1 MGQTSNPKIKRA
13 LVSVS
18 NKEGIVEF
26 CSTLVEKYQVEI
38 ISTGGTLKSLLD
50 AGVKAIDISHF
61 TGFPE
66 MMDGRVKTLHPKV
79 HGGILARRDVDE
91 EVMKENDI
99 KEIDLVVVN
108 LYPFVE
114 TISKPETTLEI
125 AIENI
130 DIGGPSMLRSAAKNN
145 KYVSVVVDPTDY
157 DLVLDELRQSEGSIS
172 KKRRFELAAK
182 AFSHTAAY
190 DTAISDYLTNDQ
202 TKDFPEKIFS
212 KYQLEEVLRYG
223 ENPHQKAAFYIDS
236 EDSVNSG
243 VSNSS
248 QLQGKQLSYNNIAD
262 TDAAFECV
270 KEFDEPACVIV
281 KHANPCGVA
290 TEKNIFEAYEK
301 AFSSDP
307 TSAFGGIIAL
317 NRELDKKTARRIID
331 NQFVEV
337 IIAPGVT
344 EEAIEITKTKENV
357 RVLNTKKL
365 GPQVKG
371 YKFLSVTDG
380 MLVQETDNGIVKN
393 EDLKIVSKR
402 QPSEEEIQ
410 NCLFAWKVCKFV
422 KSNAIV
428 YTRENQTI
436 GIGAGQMSRIDSARI
451 AASKARERGFK
462 TEGCAMASD
471 AFFPFRDGIDA
482 AAEIG
487 ITSII
492 QPGGSMRDDEVIQAA
507 DEADIAMLFTS
518 IRHFRH

>member
-18 NKEGIVEF
+18 NKEGIVDF
-26 CSTLVEKYQVEI
+26 CSVLQEKYQVEI
-38 ISTGGTLKSLLD
+38 ISTGGTLRTLLD
-50 AGVKAIDISHF
+50 SGVQAIDISKF

-79 HGGILARRDVDE
+79 HGGILARRDIDQ
-91 EVMKENDI
+91 EVMKENNI
-99 KEIDLVVVN
+99 EEIDLVVVN

-114 TISKPETTLEI
+114 TISNPEATLEI

-157 DLVLDELRQSEGSIS
+157 DLVLDELKKNKAGISE
-172 KKRRFELAAK
+172 KKRFELAAK

-190 DTAISDYLTNDQ
+190 DTAISNYLTTDRN
-202 TKDFPEKIFS
+202 KGFPDKIFS
-212 KYQLEEVLRYG
+212 KYQLKEDLRYG
-223 ENPHQKAAFYIDS
+223 ENPHQKAAFYVDS
-236 EDSVNSG
+236 EDSDNSG

-248 QLQGKQLSYNNIAD
+248 QVQGKQLSYNNIAD

-270 KEFDEPACVIV
+270 KEFEEPACVIV

-290 TEKNIFEAYEK
+290 TDKNIAEAYEK

-317 NRELDKKTARRIID
+317 NRELDQETAARIID

-365 GPQVKG
+365 GPQVKDH
-371 YKFLSVTDG
+371 KFLSVTNG
-380 MLVQETDNGIVKN
+380 MLVQETDNAVVIS

-436 GIGAGQMSRIDSARI
+436 GIGAGQMSRIDSAKI
-451 AASKARERGFK
+451 AASKATERGFRTK
-462 TEGCAMASD
+462 GCSMASD

-487 ITSII
+487 ITSVI
-492 QPGGSMRDDEVIQAA
+492 QPGGSMRDDEVIKAA
-507 DEADIAMLFTS
+507 DEADMAMVFTS
-518 IRHFRH
+518 LRHFRH